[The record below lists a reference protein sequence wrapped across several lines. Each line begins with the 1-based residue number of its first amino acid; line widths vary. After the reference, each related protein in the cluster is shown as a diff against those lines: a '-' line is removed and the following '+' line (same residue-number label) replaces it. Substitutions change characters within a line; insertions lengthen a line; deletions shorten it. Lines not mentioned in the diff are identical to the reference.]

1 MYTIDDL
8 NRDVSDFF
16 GGPALE
22 ATASRHYKGGS
33 NAAVNYQ
40 KKTDQELKDRIATAT
55 AKINEIFDNS
65 NRDAAYQSQR
75 DAVYQLNADEV
86 NRQAKEA
93 ERANRFGLAQAGLL
107 GGSADIDSNA
117 ELNRRT
123 NQGLLNA
130 QGIADD
136 SAASL
141 RTSDEQTRQNL
152 LSLANSGQ
160 DPTSVATMATNQ
172 LASNLENASA
182 DKAAAAVGSLFSD
195 LSNAYLTRAQ
205 AANMAGNSSLLA
217 NLYKNAYGNGS
228 LSIRSGSYQ
237 GS

>member
-1 MYTIDDL
+1 MYTIEDL
-8 NRDVSDFF
+8 NRDTSDFF

-22 ATASRHYKGGS
+22 ATPSRHYKGHS

-40 KKTDQELKDRIATAT
+40 RQQDAELKARIARAT
-55 AKINEIFDNS
+55 AEVNRIFDQS
-65 NRDAAYQSQR
+65 ARDSAYQQQR
-75 DAVYQLNADEV
+75 DAVYKLNADEV
-86 NRQAKEA
+86 NRQSAAA

-130 QGIADD
+130 QGMADN

-160 DPTSVATMATNQ
+160 DPTSVATMATKQ
-172 LASNLENASA
+172 LSANLQNAAA
-182 DKAAAAVGSLFSD
+182 DKAASQIGNLFGD

-205 AANMAGNSSLLA
+205 AANMAGNSALLS

-228 LSIRSGSYQ
+228 LNVRNGNYQ